1 MTPAYLRVAMI
12 LHVLIA
18 TVAAWIHRHQQQ
30 VVTYVLMLTDF

>member
-1 MTPAYLRVAMI
+1 VAMI